1 MLSIYPLG
9 AVYTYYKDLINT
21 GLQSLKDFINSF
33 SVTDSQ
39 ALMKMVRID

>member
-1 MLSIYPLG
+1 MLSIHPLG
-9 AVYTYYKDLINT
+9 AVYAYYKGLINT
-21 GLQSLKDFINSF
+21 GLQFLKD